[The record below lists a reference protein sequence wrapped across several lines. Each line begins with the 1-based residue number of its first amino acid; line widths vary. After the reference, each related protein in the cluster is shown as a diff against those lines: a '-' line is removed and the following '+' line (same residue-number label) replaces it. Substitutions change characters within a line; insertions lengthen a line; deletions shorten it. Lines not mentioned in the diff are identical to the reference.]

1 MAVPK
6 KRKSKAKRNS
16 RKAVWK
22 RKVEKEAKKSYSLSK
37 AFEQGKPTSFI
48 YRVFDEDI
56 DS

>member
-22 RKVEKEAKKSYSLSK
+22 RKVEKEAKKIIL
-37 AFEQGKPTSFI
+37 I
-48 YRVFDEDI
+48 I
-56 DS
+56 